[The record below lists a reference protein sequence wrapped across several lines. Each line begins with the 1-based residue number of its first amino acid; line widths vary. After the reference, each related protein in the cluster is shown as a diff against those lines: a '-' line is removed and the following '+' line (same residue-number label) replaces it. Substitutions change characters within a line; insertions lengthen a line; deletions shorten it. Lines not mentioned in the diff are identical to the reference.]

1 MNSSIEP
8 NRARAV
14 RIRAYLGEPR
24 DLKRTFRMAA
34 DADLGAFMKRAAL
47 AVLPKDEGWLLV
59 VFSVERTS
67 EDEQVAPFLDRLAR
81 RHMHEQDFA
90 AALAATLDGLIGREL
105 VARLPRRPGQKEER
119 YTQLLGEDGAAS
131 DAPAAANGSEERP
144 DRFAA
149 LEERV
154 ASIEEQ
160 LQELL
165 DRLGG

>member
-1 MNSSIEP
+1 LIQEHRSRLKNSSIEP

-81 RHMHEQDFA
+81 RHVHEQHFA
-90 AALAATLDGLIGREL
+90 AAL
-105 VARLPRRPGQKEER
+105 VAPP
-119 YTQLLGEDGAAS
+119 DGARPVRA
-131 DAPAAANGSEERP
+131 GSARDKARIERL
-144 DRFAA
+144 RAA
-149 LEERV
+149 LAGRH
-154 ASIEEQ
+154 
-160 LQELL
+160 
-165 DRLGG
+165 R

>member
-1 MNSSIEP
+1 MNRTTEP

-14 RIRAYLGEPR
+14 RIRAYLGEPH

-90 AALAATLDGLIGREL
+90 AALVASLDGARAVLAGGAKDKALIERLRTALAGRH
-105 VARLPRRPGQKEER
+105 R
-119 YTQLLGEDGAAS
+119 
-131 DAPAAANGSEERP
+131 
-144 DRFAA
+144 
-149 LEERV
+149 
-154 ASIEEQ
+154 
-160 LQELL
+160 
-165 DRLGG
+165 

>member
-1 MNSSIEP
+1 MNRSIEP
-8 NRARAV
+8 NRVRAV

-24 DLKRTFRMAA
+24 DLKRTFRVAA

-90 AALAATLDGLIGREL
+90 AALVATLDGARAVLAVSARDKAVIERLRTALAGRH
-105 VARLPRRPGQKEER
+105 R
-119 YTQLLGEDGAAS
+119 
-131 DAPAAANGSEERP
+131 
-144 DRFAA
+144 
-149 LEERV
+149 
-154 ASIEEQ
+154 
-160 LQELL
+160 
-165 DRLGG
+165 